1 MKKENKQLIEEFHRI
16 ANKGWIKSISNSF
29 GSIGLTFEK
38 ELGKNPDALYFPD
51 YYGVEFDGGL
61 LYVKKD
67 EVEVYDHH
75 NTDKSNTNGAAV
87 LNYHFFYGEGEDCN
101 ESICLDINIFKEHL
115 TYLKENGFKTL
126 TMEEFTK
133 WMYKEIELPEKSVLI
148 TVDDGVKGT
157 GKHNGNKLIP
167 ALEEYKMHA
176 TLFLI
181 SGWWDVENYR
191 SKYLDIQSHTYD
203 MHQYGPC
210 KRGQLNCATYEEAL
224 KDLKRSLEIVDN
236 ANSFC
241 FPFYYYSDSSI
252 KAVQDAGFKIMGIY
266 DDFTF
271 NNIKEDSQR
280 VTYVAQKVK

>member
-1 MKKENKQLIEEFHRI
+1 MLEGKPYYEKTTNK
-16 ANKGWIKSISNSF
+16 
-29 GSIGLTFEK
+29 
-38 ELGKNPDALYFPD
+38 
-51 YYGVEFDGGL
+51 V
-61 LYVKKD
+61 
-67 EVEVYDHH
+67 
-75 NTDKSNTNGAAV
+75 AV

-115 TYLKENGFKTL
+115 SYLKENGFKTL

-148 TVDDGVKGT
+148 TVDDGAKGT

-167 ALEEYKMHA
+167 ALEEYQMHA

-224 KDLKRSLEIVDN
+224 KDLKI
-236 ANSFC
+236 ATGC
-241 FPFYYYSDSSI
+241 GI
-252 KAVQDAGFKIMGIY
+252 KDGKLVVLNHQRVKIINQY
-266 DDFTF
+266 RICTETD
-271 NNIKEDSQR
+271 NIKDIEQLQGMLCSARQIEPQIFPSIYAYLKKHEDRIKKYRKEQNRKKKNRYSKR
-280 VTYVAQKVK
+280 KR